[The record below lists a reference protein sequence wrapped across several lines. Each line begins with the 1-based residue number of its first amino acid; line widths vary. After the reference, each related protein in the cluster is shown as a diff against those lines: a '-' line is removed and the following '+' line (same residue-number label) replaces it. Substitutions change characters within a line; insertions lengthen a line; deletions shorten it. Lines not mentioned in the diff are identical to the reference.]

1 MSLATLKAKVE
12 QLIDKIESFPVL
24 TENTEV
30 NYTRPSWWLPYPEI
44 TKSNGVNEIFLLIE
58 VDADTAEYEG
68 IDLTDTAVLPNGR
81 KQFWKRIE
89 GTQIE
94 GEMPEL
100 LEVYA
105 NCTDEWCFNHTAMAV
120 TTALTNAKAFYP
132 KLQIIGG
139 TPMKIS
145 SSTNTLAA
153 SGNLRLIN
161 CEVNIRATGQINGIF
176 AFSGLLKAPVIK
188 SDVAVPYAFNTCTAL
203 TDGGVFGGASGTG
216 GNCAYQYC
224 MSMEKIHIAEPCAV
238 TSVTFNKCTSLRDI
252 TVDSGFSGSLY
263 LHHSTRFSARTLH
276 AIIENYADCTGK
288 GVVFQVGETN
298 LAKIDEAHKTMLT
311 EKGIEYR

>member
-12 QLIDKIESFPVL
+12 QLIDKIDSFPVL

-44 TKSNGVNEIFLLIE
+44 TKSKSVNEIFLLIE
-58 VDADTAEYEG
+58 VDADTTEYG
-68 IDLTDTAVLPNGR
+68 GTDLSNTAVLRNGK

-94 GEMPEL
+94 DEMPEL

-105 NCTDEWCFNHTAMAV
+105 NCADEWCFTHTTMPV
-120 TTALTNAKAFYP
+120 TTALSNAKTFYP

-145 SSTNTLAA
+145 SSSNTLAA

-161 CEVNIRATGQINGIF
+161 CEVNIRSSGQLNGIF
-176 AFSGLLKAPVIK
+176 AFSGLTKAPVIK
-188 SDVAVPYAFNTCTAL
+188 SAVAIPYAFNTCTAL
-203 TDGGVFGGASGTG
+203 TDGGIFGGASGTS
-216 GNCAYQYC
+216 GNYAYQYC
-224 MSMEKIHIAEPCAV
+224 LSMEKIHIAEPCTV
-238 TSVTFNKCTSLRDI
+238 TSTTFNKCSLLRDV
-252 TVDSGFSGSLY
+252 TVDRGFSGSLY
-263 LHHSTRFSARTLH
+263 LQHSTRFSAQTLH

-288 GVVFQVGETN
+288 DVIFQVGEAN
-298 LAKIDEAHKTMLT
+298 LEKIGETHKAMLT
-311 EKGIEYR
+311 AKGIEYR